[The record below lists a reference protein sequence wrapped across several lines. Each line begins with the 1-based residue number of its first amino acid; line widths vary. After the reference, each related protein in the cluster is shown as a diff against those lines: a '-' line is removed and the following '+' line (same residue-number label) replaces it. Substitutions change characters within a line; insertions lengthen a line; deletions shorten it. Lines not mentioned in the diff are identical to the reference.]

1 MSKSNHREALARYK
15 ATLDTVINKR
25 GPGPLQVGG
34 VGRPISRMAERRRL
48 REYRIIATFHREPQ
62 AVSWRGPFILVGA
75 HCIVVLE
82 GETLPLTDDRCLRM
96 IAQWMAMRA
105 PVQWHPNRHSVE
117 WELLEYDRL
126 ARLIMDN
133 SCCLTG
139 ALIQSCFTMWRLL
152 CHIRRRVRS
161 SLAFAPLGR
170 DVASRVTAFVGASDA
185 IYIPSG
191 YAQRL
196 FEGASRVCPEALTFR
211 GISDNRHSSSLS
223 P

>member
-48 REYRIIATFHREPQ
+48 REYRIIGTFHLEPQ

-96 IAQWMAMRA
+96 IAHWMAMRA
-105 PVQWHPNRHSVE
+105 PVQYDVW
-117 WELLEYDRL
+117 LALEYDRL

-185 IYIPSG
+185 SEIPSG

-196 FEGASRVCPEALTFR
+196 FEGDSRVCPEALTFR